1 MVVNYQNEIKEPIV
15 LIPLPKKVILYNP
28 SPASPDP
35 RTNMSSNL
43 NKSIKSKPAKL
54 ASLIQIDNLPIS
66 IYFRMSDI
74 A

>member
-1 MVVNYQNEIKEPIV
+1 MVVNNQNEIKEPIV
-15 LIPLPKKVILYNP
+15 LIPLPKKSYYNP

-35 RTNMSSNL
+35 RTNMSSNP
-43 NKSIKSKPAKL
+43 NISIKSKPAKL